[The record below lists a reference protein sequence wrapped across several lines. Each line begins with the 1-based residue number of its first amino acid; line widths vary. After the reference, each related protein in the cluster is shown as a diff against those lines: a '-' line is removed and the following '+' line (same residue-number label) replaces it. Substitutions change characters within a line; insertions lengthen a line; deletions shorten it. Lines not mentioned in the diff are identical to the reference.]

1 MYGKRAVMTAPA
13 RQIDSHGPVSSHP
26 IMRMVNFPNQRFY
39 RFLLDI
45 IIRLSMFPIVVIS
58 IRADAKSP
66 KEPADAELCVLLF
79 DKSISL

>member
-13 RQIDSHGPVSSHP
+13 RQIDSHGPVSRHP

-45 IIRLSMFPIVVIS
+45 IIRLSVFPIVVIS